1 MGKYLRSR
9 FVQSGRA
16 KNVLTFGVSMAL
28 GAGIWMVS
36 PTLTGQREAFD
47 AFGYYVLALLV
58 AGVVLGVSGV
68 GSRGYGGLVL
78 GQLLYMLVAL
88 PSGPLLPVGVIV
100 VSFFSLLSLPG
111 IWLGN
116 WLRPRRG
123 AS

>member
-1 MGKYLRSR
+1 
-9 FVQSGRA
+9 
-16 KNVLTFGVSMAL
+16 MAL